1 VTTKGERVKIY
12 LSTDFEG
19 TSGIVAWEQ
28 AIEGNP
34 EYAHGRALLTAEV
47 NAAIEGARAGGA
59 TEVVVNDA
67 HHNMRNLHADEL
79 AGEATLISGRHK
91 PLYMMEGLD
100 DSFDGVFFVSYH
112 GSIGA
117 PAAILSHTY
126 SPNAIHA
133 VRVNGHIAGESALNA
148 LVAAHYNVPIV
159 LVTGDRV
166 TVDEAA
172 WFAPAAERIRV
183 KEGLGRFAARNLHPL
198 VARRLI
204 GEGATRAVT
213 ALGASAQGV
222 SPAIDRPVRVEIE
235 FLSADMAEMALAI
248 AGVTR
253 TEARTVVMEDDD
265 TLSLYKRFVAIIY
278 LTRGLFD

>member
-1 VTTKGERVKIY
+1 MKIY

-117 PAAILSHTY
+117 PEAILSHTY

-148 LVAAHYNVPIV
+148 LVAAHYNVPIL

-172 WFAPAAERIRV
+172 WFAATAERIMV

-198 VARRLI
+198 TARRLI

-213 ALGASAQGV
+213 ALGDSARGAN
-222 SPAIDRPVRVEIE
+222 PAIDRPVRVEIE

>member
-1 VTTKGERVKIY
+1 MKIY

-47 NAAIEGARAGGA
+47 NAAIEGAREGGA
-59 TEVVVNDA
+59 TEIVVNDA
-67 HHNMRNLHADEL
+67 HHNMRNLRADEL
-79 AGEATLISGRHK
+79 TGEATLISGRHK

-100 DSFDGVFFVSYH
+100 GSFDGVFFVSYH

-126 SPNAIHA
+126 NPHTIHT

-148 LVAAHYNVPIV
+148 LVAAHYKVPIL
-159 LVTGDRV
+159 LVTGDGV
-166 TVDEAA
+166 TVEEAA
-172 WFAPAAERIRV
+172 WFAPSAERVTV
-183 KEGLGRFAARNLHPL
+183 KEGIGRFAARNLHPQ

-204 GEGATRAVT
+204 GEGAARAI
-213 ALGASAQGV
+213 AQLSDGASL
-222 SPAIDRPVRVEIE
+222 PAIERPARVEIE
-235 FLSADMAEMALAI
+235 FLTADMAEMALAI

-253 TEARTVVMEDDD
+253 TEARTVVMDDDD
-265 TLSLYKRFVAIIY
+265 TLSLYKRFVAIIL